1 MKPRDLAIALGVC
14 VIAGAAGFISYRVLH
29 REPAVQAVRPDLEF
43 RDLAGAP
50 HKLSEWNGKLLLV
63 NFWAT
68 WCAPC
73 LQEMPM
79 LVEAQK
85 AHGAHGLQIVGIA
98 MDETEPV
105 ARMSERLQLNYPV
118 MAGGEEIA
126 KAMDALGDELGAL
139 PFSVL
144 IAPDGRILDKRSG
157 ALSAGEL
164 KEWLE
169 EKLPS

>member
-1 MKPRDLAIALGVC
+1 
-14 VIAGAAGFISYRVLH
+14 
-29 REPAVQAVRPDLEF
+29 
-43 RDLAGAP
+43 
-50 HKLSEWNGKLLLV
+50 
-63 NFWAT
+63 
-68 WCAPC
+68 
-73 LQEMPM
+73 M

-144 IAPDGRILDKRSG
+144 IAPDGRILDRRSG

-164 KEWLE
+164 REWLDK
-169 EKLPS
+169 KLPS